1 MPASNFSFRDS
12 IWQLANTRKTDYGGF
27 LLRKLCQG
35 NGCLKLDCR
44 ISASRAFIHKT
55 NPVRTRRTY
64 SPTLD
69 LENFNLTE
77 GDLDTEFEAGNEIGI
92 GRAKLRDIV
101 SHLQETYCKSIGVE
115 YRYMTKPE
123 IVQWLQNKMEGS
135 KNQEVLSNE
144 TKLHVLDTLVEA
156 SGLED
161 YMHKKFVG
169 QKDFLSKGPKRLF
182 PLSIPSYHMEDN
194 TMPTISS
201 SEWLIV
207 DG

>member
-1 MPASNFSFRDS
+1 
-12 IWQLANTRKTDYGGF
+12 
-27 LLRKLCQG
+27 
-35 NGCLKLDCR
+35 LD
-44 ISASRAFIHKT
+44 K
-55 NPVRTRRTY
+55 
-64 SPTLD
+64 
-69 LENFNLTE
+69 
-77 GDLDTEFEAGNEIGI
+77 
-92 GRAKLRDIV
+92 AKLRDIV

-169 QKDFLSKGPKRLF
+169 QKRFSLEGPKRLF
-182 PLSIPSYHMEDN
+182 PLSITIISHGGQYDANDIVIGMAHRGRLNVLANIMKKPYWEFFEDLLLRDMKTESYMA
-194 TMPTISS
+194 M
-201 SEWLIV
+201 
-207 DG
+207 